1 MKKLLILAIVP
12 ILACKCRPNDPPPPN
27 DTQKPVCS
35 INVDASSVSTTSA
48 TVNFSAS
55 DNVTVINTTLTL
67 NGGAPIG
74 VTGQTVYSFIGLT
87 PNTGYTATLTAK
99 DAAGNV
105 GTASASFT
113 TLALP
118 PQNSSWFAQPTVTYS
133 SPVSGMIGNTV
144 SNEFNIALSNT
155 SATAKTATFSLSF
168 GANGSTVKMLRYQ
181 AANAP
186 DGTGWTVIPA
196 SAGTGTFSNF
206 TLQPG
211 TTTLKA
217 RFALKENVG
226 VANGSSLS
234 ISFSSLSDGEGGVL
248 PIGGSWQAPVAAGTV
263 DAVTQATKFTTEWL
277 GYMSQSPLFMPLG
290 GTGTSDNYNVTA
302 VKVSGPGNAR
312 VASIKAKN
320 PYGSLITFDN
330 ASWLTNVD
338 GTGYAISQ
346 SNIAWSSDYVKITM
360 PAQALISNSVSSNFF
375 LRCGV
380 SNPGPDFNS
389 GMITPGL
396 YGLELKSKYDLE
408 ILNSNGQ
415 IIDLSDVT
423 VRQGANVVQN

>member
-27 DTQKPVCS
+27 DNQKPVCS
-35 INVDASSVSTTSA
+35 ISVDASSVSTTSA

-87 PNTGYTATLTAK
+87 PNTPYTVTITAR

-113 TLALP
+113 TNALP
-118 PQNSSWFAQPTVTYS
+118 PQASTWFAQPTVTYS

-144 SNEFNIALSNT
+144 SNEINIALSNT
-155 SATAKTATFSLSF
+155 SATAKTATFSISF
-168 GANGSTVKMLRYQ
+168 GTNGAAVKMLRYQ

-196 SAGTGTFSNF
+196 SAGTVTFSNY

-211 TTTLKA
+211 TTTLRA
-217 RFALKENVG
+217 RFALKEVVG
-226 VANGSSLS
+226 VANGSALS
-234 ISFSSLSDGEGGVL
+234 ISFSSLNDGEGMTM

-263 DAVTQATKFTTEWL
+263 DALTQATKLSTEWL
-277 GYMSQSPLFMPLG
+277 GYMRQTLLSLDPG
-290 GTGTSDNYNVTA
+290 GSSNASNYLVSNAKVTGPSD
-302 VKVSGPGNAR
+302 AR
-312 VASIKAKN
+312 VASIKLRN
-320 PYGSLITFDN
+320 PYGNALIWNNSSWKINLGGPDYSVSASWTGEYVKLSMTNEAIISNTSFTSFMIFASIQN
-330 ASWLTNVD
+330 ASTTN
-338 GTGYAISQ
+338 S
-346 SNIAWSSDYVKITM
+346 
-360 PAQALISNSVSSNFF
+360 
-375 LRCGV
+375 
-380 SNPGPDFNS
+380 FNS
-389 GMITPGL
+389 GSITPGL
-396 YGLELKSKYDLE
+396 FGLELKSKYDLE
-408 ILNSNGQ
+408 IVNSNGQ
-415 IIDLSDVT
+415 LIDLSDIV
-423 VRQGANVVQN
+423 VKQGANVLAN